1 MMNFNELL
9 GHVKEADAVIADFDK
24 VTHVIF
30 HVISVRM
37 LSHIQVDARHDITE
51 DGPYIVVRRRVN
63 SSSRSKTRVR
73 TNKIY
78 IRRSLIEL
86 GLSLLGKPEFTT
98 EINKSLASDDALLK
112 ILYDEFKERKIS
124 TAFATAESAKKS
136 IELIGSSASAA
147 TVDDLKSIIERNT
160 AIVGAFEAK
169 LEALLASL
177 SVVCH
182 TRSNTLT
189 LYKASALNTNPAG
202 FRKLP
207 DDYAWLYKYASDED

>member
-1 MMNFNELL
+1 
-9 GHVKEADAVIADFDK
+9 
-24 VTHVIF
+24 
-30 HVISVRM
+30 
-37 LSHIQVDARHDITE
+37 
-51 DGPYIVVRRRVN
+51 
-63 SSSRSKTRVR
+63 
-73 TNKIY
+73 
-78 IRRSLIEL
+78 LIEL

-160 AIVGAFEAK
+160 AIVDAFEAK

-182 TRSNTLT
+182 TRSNTMEHLFPDGLFLCPILT
-189 LYKASALNTNPAG
+189 PVSELAA
-202 FRKLP
+202 
-207 DDYAWLYKYASDED
+207 E